1 MPNKRH
7 PARKFIG
14 FWATAFVKDSLL
26 KHALKQQITL
36 SVLMADILHDYLLK
50 NRHSKGRYRKEK
62 NFEYHESNFNRPESN
77 PSN

>member
-14 FWATAFVKDSLL
+14 FWATAFVKDSLQ

-36 SVLMADILHDYLLK
+36 SVLMADILHEYLLK
-50 NRHSKGRYRKEK
+50 KRNAKGRYNRER
-62 NFEYHESNFNRPESN
+62 NFEYHESNFNRPEGN